1 MTDTDIYGIVR
12 DINKRY
18 RYYGMTP
25 RLRRVLVREQIKM
38 VFRDIEERERA
49 YEIAEAIR

>member
-18 RYYGMTP
+18 HGMTP

-38 VFRDIEERERA
+38 AFTDIEERERE

>member
-18 RYYGMTP
+18 RGLDELKKWHNA
-25 RLRRVLVREQIKM
+25 R
-38 VFRDIEERERA
+38 
-49 YEIAEAIR
+49 